1 MASNISEKQAREVA
15 EAARESEWT
24 LPRFGEQ
31 LFLATFRL
39 DLIHSQPRLP
49 RAGGERASVSF
60 HNCASSWRL

>member
-31 LFLATFRL
+31 LLLAAFRL

-49 RAGGERASVSF
+49 RAGGEGRAVRFTSARV
-60 HNCASSWRL
+60 LGD